1 MDWIIYLA
9 AFLFIILIIVFAV
22 HIFGKS
28 EGLPLDEMSGTEFED
43 YIADILYANGIEILE
58 VTKAS
63 GDFGADIIAIYENE
77 RIAVQCKHYSKPV
90 GVKAVQE
97 AVSACS
103 YYKCDRGAVIA
114 TQEFT
119 RQAKELASES
129 GVILWD
135 RSAVLDFIAN
145 AEGFVKK
152 RGLSGSVRVCR
163 FSDGIASD
171 EEMTLYSDG
180 ESYKISAG
188 KATIIELPCGERK
201 LILKH
206 GRKKAVLRVYLT
218 EKPITLVGG
227 YTGKKLYLGEIET
240 K

>member
-1 MDWIIYLA
+1 MDLIIYLA

-28 EGLPLDEMSGTEFED
+28 EDLPLDDMSGAEFED
-43 YIADILYANGIEILE
+43 YIADILYANGVEILE
-58 VTKAS
+58 VTKTS
-63 GDFGADIIAIYENE
+63 GDFGADIIAVYENE
-77 RIAVQCKHYSKPV
+77 RIAIQCKHYSKPV

-97 AVSACS
+97 AVSACT

-114 TQEFT
+114 TQSFT

-135 RSAVLDFIAN
+135 RSDVLDFIAN
-145 AEGFVKK
+145 AEGIVKN
-152 RGLSGSVRVCR
+152 RGLSGSVRICR
-163 FSDGIASD
+163 FTDGIASD
-171 EEMTLYSDG
+171 EEMTLYFDG
-180 ESYKISAG
+180 EKYAVKA
-188 KATIIELPCGERK
+188 KRATIIELPCGERK

-206 GRKKAVLRVYLT
+206 GRKKAALRIYLT

-227 YTGKKLYLGEIET
+227 FTGKKLYLGEIET